1 MIKPRQRRKPC
12 CAARRS
18 LPLKTGGC
26 ASPVRLRCDASV
38 PRTSP
43 YRRCLSTIGAA
54 HVGGLA
60 PGHAAADTV
69 PQVVSRGGK
78 AMKVRDIMTR
88 DARLLTPNQTIRE
101 AASLMAEVDAG
112 ALPVGEND
120 RLVGMIT
127 DRDIVIRAVA
137 QASPVDTKVAA
148 VMSKEVLYCFD
159 TDDLDDVSRNMGKAQ
174 VRRLPVVNADKR
186 LVSIVSLGDLAR
198 SEDPTTIGRTVTRVS
213 TPGGKHDQT
222 STH

>member
-1 MIKPRQRRKPC
+1 
-12 CAARRS
+12 
-18 LPLKTGGC
+18 
-26 ASPVRLRCDASV
+26 
-38 PRTSP
+38 
-43 YRRCLSTIGAA
+43 
-54 HVGGLA
+54 
-60 PGHAAADTV
+60 
-69 PQVVSRGGK
+69 
-78 AMKVRDIMTR
+78 MTR
-88 DARLLTPNQTIRE
+88 DVRLLVPSQTIRE

-120 RLVGMIT
+120 RLVGIIT

-137 QASPVDTKVAA
+137 QGRPVDTKVAA
-148 VMSKEVLYCFD
+148 VMTKEVLYYFD

-174 VRRLPVVNADKR
+174 VRRLPVVNVDKR
-186 LVSIVSLGDLAR
+186 LVGIVSLGDLAR

>member
-1 MIKPRQRRKPC
+1 
-12 CAARRS
+12 
-18 LPLKTGGC
+18 
-26 ASPVRLRCDASV
+26 
-38 PRTSP
+38 
-43 YRRCLSTIGAA
+43 
-54 HVGGLA
+54 
-60 PGHAAADTV
+60 
-69 PQVVSRGGK
+69 
-78 AMKVRDIMTR
+78 MKVRDIMTR
-88 DARLLTPNQTIRE
+88 EVRLLSPDQTIRE

-137 QASPVDTKVAA
+137 QGRSVDTKVAD

-186 LVSIVSLGDLAR
+186 LVGIISLGDLAR
-198 SEDPTTIGRTVTRVS
+198 SEDPTTIGRTVTRLS
-213 TPGGKHDQT
+213 TPSGKHDQT

>member
-1 MIKPRQRRKPC
+1 
-12 CAARRS
+12 
-18 LPLKTGGC
+18 
-26 ASPVRLRCDASV
+26 
-38 PRTSP
+38 
-43 YRRCLSTIGAA
+43 
-54 HVGGLA
+54 
-60 PGHAAADTV
+60 
-69 PQVVSRGGK
+69 
-78 AMKVRDIMTR
+78 MKVRDIMTR
-88 DARLLTPNQTIRE
+88 DVRLLNPNQTIRE

-137 QASPVDTKVAA
+137 QGKSADTKVAD
-148 VMSKEVLYCFD
+148 VMSKEVLYCLD

-186 LVSIVSLGDLAR
+186 LVGIVSLGDLAR
-198 SEDPTTIGRTVTRVS
+198 SEDPATIGRTVTRVS

-222 STH
+222 STQ